1 MRNPPKYLTMQELAQ
16 IPLQAGRYTRIIPGR
31 HLKYVA
37 PGVDGLGLSAFSLLL
52 PESAVLF
59 RKTLFP

>member
-1 MRNPPKYLTMQELAQ
+1 MRNPPRYLTMQELSQ

-37 PGVDGLGLSAFSLLL
+37 PGVDGLGLSSL
-52 PESAVLF
+52 SRRRAV
-59 RKTLFP
+59 PAM